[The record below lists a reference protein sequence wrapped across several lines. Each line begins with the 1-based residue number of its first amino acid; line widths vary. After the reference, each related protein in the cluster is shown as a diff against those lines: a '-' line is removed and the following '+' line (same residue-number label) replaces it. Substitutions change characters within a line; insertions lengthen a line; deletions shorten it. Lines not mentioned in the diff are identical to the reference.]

1 MAIESWSLVF
11 GALHVCAQHLPFRMA
26 HWVSGHSGDGHF
38 FLQVCF
44 GESGQN
50 LVFGGA
56 LHVYSQHIPFRMAH
70 CAPGHLGDLHFFL
83 HICFGESEQK
93 FVLGLF
99 LRLRVPLRL
108 PRRRLADRPRRRLF
122 PPGKSGLGFRERRRA
137 APRRRLRLA
146 SGGAR
151 VVIIVVVV
159 VVVVGGIVTVVVVV
173 VGKVVVAS
181 LGPAHGQYLATATLL
196 PGQRRQGSA
205 LCKPI
210 PSKLDVPYD
219 Q

>member
-26 HWVSGHSGDGHF
+26 HCVSGHSGDGHF
-38 FLQVCF
+38 FLQV
-44 GESGQN
+44 
-50 LVFGGA
+50 
-56 LHVYSQHIPFRMAH
+56 
-70 CAPGHLGDLHFFL
+70 
-83 HICFGESEQK
+83 CFGESEQK

-108 PRRRLADRPRRRLF
+108 PRRLADRPRRRLF